1 VEQLLWCVDAFGAVV
16 VDAIEIRQAEQ
27 MQSRRSHALQRSDVN
42 VNNQRHV
49 R

>member
-1 VEQLLWCVDAFGAVV
+1 VEQLLWCVDAFGA